1 MNRRDLLKQSVFI
14 AGSAFNIPVLTE
26 SSFLSKLS
34 STPTAPASLQLQIGD
49 LETTVFFDG
58 VVSLPSYQP
67 VFAPEVPP
75 DELRQQL
82 QKLHMPI
89 QMAEAGINVL
99 LIRKGGRII
108 LMDTGFGH
116 LNPNAGKLV
125 PALQALGVQ
134 PRDVT
139 DIIITHAHIDH
150 VGGILDADDHP
161 VFPSAVYHIAKK
173 EYEFWMSAN
182 PDFSR
187 SKGDSANAAFS
198 ISFARKVLGAVKSK
212 LNIFEYGQEL
222 FSCIIPELAE
232 GHTPGHTM
240 FTIYSG
246 NKSLQHIVDTFHLP
260 LLVSHPHWGCQW
272 DTDFD
277 KAVATRRKIVRQGA
291 EQGTLF
297 LSCHLPWPGLGY
309 IDKAGEDYY
318 WMIYPGSSPNKI
330 TL

>member
-1 MNRRDLLKQSVFI
+1 LKQSVFI

-125 PALQALGVQ
+125 PALQALG
-134 PRDVT
+134 
-139 DIIITHAHIDH
+139 
-150 VGGILDADDHP
+150 
-161 VFPSAVYHIAKK
+161 
-173 EYEFWMSAN
+173 
-182 PDFSR
+182 FSR
-187 SKGDSANAAFS
+187 AMLLTSLLRTS
-198 ISFARKVLGAVKSK
+198 IL
-212 LNIFEYGQEL
+212 IMW
-222 FSCIIPELAE
+222 AE
-232 GHTPGHTM
+232 
-240 FTIYSG
+240 
-246 NKSLQHIVDTFHLP
+246 
-260 LLVSHPHWGCQW
+260 
-272 DTDFD
+272 
-277 KAVATRRKIVRQGA
+277 
-291 EQGTLF
+291 
-297 LSCHLPWPGLGY
+297 
-309 IDKAGEDYY
+309 Y
-318 WMIYPGSSPNKI
+318 WMPTITPSSLRPFIILLKRI
-330 TL
+330 RVLDVCQS